1 MAPWVGGNHP
11 GPSGFSSSL
20 WRPGYSYVSPAA
32 SSCAG
37 AGAGCAEPYAECKKD
52 AAARDPVV
60 KAWAG
65 EQIHEECPTD
75 DTIILSPQD
84 LELKL

>member
-1 MAPWVGGNHP
+1 MAPWAGHHHAG
-11 GPSGFSSSL
+11 SSSFSSSL
-20 WRPGYSYVSPAA
+20 WRPGYSYVSPTA
-32 SSCAG
+32 SACTG
-37 AGAGCAEPYAECKKD
+37 GGAGCAEPYAESKEVGS
-52 AAARDPVV
+52 DPVV

-75 DTIILSPQD
+75 DTIIISPQD